1 VWAPFR
7 TETKL
12 FGTLGVVWHNLS
24 MVRRSIRYN
33 RITCAI
39 GVLFS
44 QFWMESS
51 MTRKRLLGALLIPVS
66 LAITV
71 QQSFAYTPQSLY
83 DEVWKLI
90 NTRFVN
96 DDKNGQDWRIWR
108 HRYDAQIKDEQD
120 ADVAIE
126 TMLASLN
133 DRYTRFL
140 DKDEFAEEGRSI
152 KATLFGIGIQIGVR
166 DDKLVVI
173 APIDDTPADKAGLKA
188 NDEIQS
194 IDGKLT
200 KGMSV
205 KDAADLIRGEK
216 GSKVHLV
223 IKRDDKP
230 PKDYYIMR
238 DEIKLKSVSLTTP
251 FDTPV
256 PASIGYIKL
265 STFLS
270 SNAAQE
276 VQNALQSEDGKSG
289 YILDLRSNPG
299 GLLSNAIRIADFFLD
314 DGSIVSTVDRD
325 GYKEVRYST
334 PSVITSKPLV
344 ILINGGSASASEIL
358 SGALKDNARAVLI
371 GERSFGKGL
380 VQEINQLPGGNGVNI
395 TTQRYLT
402 PHDIDINKKGIEPDI
417 EVTLTEEDA
426 KAKKD
431 VQLQKAISVM
441 EEMIKGKTVKDIRS
455 EQIAAQGATPN
466 VSTASTDK
474 SGLDKKPAEKT
485 Q

>member
-1 VWAPFR
+1 M
-7 TETKL
+7 TTKKIL
-12 FGTLGVVWHNLS
+12 ATLLVTLSLVV
-24 MVRRSIRYN
+24 
-33 RITCAI
+33 
-39 GVLFS
+39 
-44 QFWMESS
+44 
-51 MTRKRLLGALLIPVS
+51 PV
-66 LAITV
+66 
-71 QQSFAYTPQSLY
+71 QRSFAYTPQSLY

-90 NTRFVN
+90 NARFVN

-108 HRYDAQIKDEQD
+108 HRFDSQIKDEED
-120 ADVAIE
+120 ANVGIE

-152 KATLFGIGIQIGVR
+152 KATLYGIGIQIGVR

-188 NDEIQS
+188 NDEILE
-194 IDGKLT
+194 IDGKNT

-205 KDAADLIRGEK
+205 KEAADLIRGEK
-216 GSKVHLV
+216 GTKVHLE
-223 IKRDDKP
+223 IKRDDKA
-230 PKDYYIMR
+230 PKFYDIVR

-251 FDTPV
+251 FSTPV
-256 PASIGYIKL
+256 PNNIGYIKL

-276 VQNALQSEDGKSG
+276 VQNGLKEEGNKSG

-299 GLLSNAIRIADFFLD
+299 GLLSNAIRIADFFLE

-334 PSVITSKPLV
+334 PSVITGKPLV
-344 ILINGGSASASEIL
+344 LLINGGSASASEIL
-358 SGALKDNARAVLI
+358 SGALKDNKRAVLI

-380 VQEINQLPGGNGVNI
+380 VQEINQLPGGSGVNI

-402 PHDIDINKKGIEPDI
+402 PNDTDINKKGIEPDI
-417 EVTLTEEDA
+417 AVELTEDDA

-431 VQLQKAISVM
+431 VQLTKAISVM
-441 EEMIKGKTVKDIRS
+441 EDMIKGKTVTDIINQ
-455 EQIAAQGATPN
+455 QIALQASAKSALDANKGKSSTPLL
-466 VSTASTDK
+466 S
-474 SGLDKKPAEKT
+474 KKPDAT
-485 Q
+485 AQ